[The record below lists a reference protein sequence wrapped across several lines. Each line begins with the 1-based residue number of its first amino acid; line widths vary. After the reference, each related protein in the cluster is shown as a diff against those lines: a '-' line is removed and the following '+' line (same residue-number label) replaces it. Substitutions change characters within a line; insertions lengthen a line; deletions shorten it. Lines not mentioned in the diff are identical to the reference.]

1 MIAGDKPTSH
11 YFSGVVVQFENCTTT
26 FSGLRL
32 TLRVLLPSVGCS
44 FFDQSCNLL
53 RPGDVDRVAGARDF
67 DRVALGPLGIP
78 TFQVRADG
86 SIASRHE
93 HPGWFGSPGGRGDR
107 R

>member
-1 MIAGDKPTSH
+1 MQGNIRKASTENASPLTLMRPCSRSSPDHKPTSH
-11 YFSGVVVQFENCTTT
+11 YFSGL
-26 FSGLRL
+26 SL
-32 TLRVLLPSVGCS
+32 TLRVLLPS
-44 FFDQSCNLL
+44 
-53 RPGDVDRVAGARDF
+53 VAGARDF

-93 HPGWFGSPGGRGDR
+93 HPGRFGSPGSRGDR